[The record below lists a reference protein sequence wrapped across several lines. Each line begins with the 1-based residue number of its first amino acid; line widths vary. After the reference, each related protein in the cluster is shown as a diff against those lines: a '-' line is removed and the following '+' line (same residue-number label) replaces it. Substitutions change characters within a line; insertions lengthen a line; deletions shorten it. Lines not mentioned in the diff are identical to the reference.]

1 MYKFSEETSFLSN
14 HYECPVKIGDITYLN
29 SESAFQ
35 AQKTPDE
42 KIRREFAYLNPDEA
56 KAKGRKITLRDDW
69 ENIKLEVMYEVCKAK
84 FEQNEDIKKEL
95 LATGNEEL
103 VEISDNDD
111 FWGLV
116 NGEGENNLGRILM
129 RVRNNL
135 KGFDVA
141 KTVDNIIKWIRDYF
155 NENAKPETKVVIG
168 ISGGKDSSVAS
179 ALCVRALGINK
190 VFGVLMPQGKQSDI
204 EYSRKLVDFLKID
217 SVELNIKDAYSG
229 IMNEL
234 ETKLKVT
241 EQARVNTPARIRMTM
256 LYAVASCIGGRVAN
270 TCNLS
275 EDWVGYATKFG
286 DGAGD
291 FSILSELT
299 VTEVIGIGDFLGLPY
314 ELVHKIPIDGLC
326 GKTDEENLGF
336 TYAELDE
343 YIRGFTDLKN
353 KQELKSK
360 IDRMNKANRHK
371 LEPMPKF
378 MI

>member
-42 KIRREFAYLNPDEA
+42 KIRRKFAYLNPDEA

-69 ENIKLEVMYEVCKAK
+69 ENIKLEVMYGVCKAK
-84 FEQNEDIKKEL
+84 FEQNENIKKEL

-103 VEISDNDD
+103 VEISDNDE

-116 NGEGENNLGRILM
+116 NGAGENNLGRILM

-141 KTVDNIIKWIRDYF
+141 KTVDSIIKWIRDYF
-155 NENAKPETKVVIG
+155 NENAKPETKAVIG

-179 ALCVRALGINK
+179 ALCVRALGVNR

>member
-1 MYKFSEETSFLSN
+1 
-14 HYECPVKIGDITYLN
+14 
-29 SESAFQ
+29 
-35 AQKTPDE
+35 
-42 KIRREFAYLNPDEA
+42 
-56 KAKGRKITLRDDW
+56 
-69 ENIKLEVMYEVCKAK
+69 
-84 FEQNEDIKKEL
+84 
-95 LATGNEEL
+95 
-103 VEISDNDD
+103 
-111 FWGLV
+111 
-116 NGEGENNLGRILM
+116 M

-141 KTVDNIIKWIRDYF
+141 KTVDSIIKWIRDYF
-155 NENAKPETKVVIG
+155 NENAKPETKAVIG

-179 ALCVRALGINK
+179 ALCVRALGVNR

>member
-1 MYKFSEETSFLSN
+1 M
-14 HYECPVKIGDITYLN
+14 
-29 SESAFQ
+29 
-35 AQKTPDE
+35 
-42 KIRREFAYLNPDEA
+42 NPDEA

-291 FSILSELT
+291 FSIL
-299 VTEVIGIGDFLGLPY
+299 
-314 ELVHKIPIDGLC
+314 
-326 GKTDEENLGF
+326 
-336 TYAELDE
+336 
-343 YIRGFTDLKN
+343 
-353 KQELKSK
+353 
-360 IDRMNKANRHK
+360 
-371 LEPMPKF
+371 
-378 MI
+378 